1 MEPLN
6 DNNLALIED
15 FLNGQLLP
23 GEAEKVQKRMENDA
37 EFREEVEWMSDL
49 KQLSEKKK
57 AFEVLGTFQEIHQK
71 HKKERRRVRLL
82 AALLVMAV
90 LILVLFILLKPEDT
104 GQQPDET
111 SPNSGSASEVE
122 SGPAIDTATLQE
134 IPETNEAKPEKQP
147 AEKPASPPI
156 AAKSGSNVQW
166 DQYVSYKS
174 GIQTLGD
181 ESTLG
186 EIKALMDE
194 GKRKAA
200 LPLLEKYLGSLTED
214 EEDFDLRLEAG
225 KIYLKEE
232 KNYEKAAFHFKKVAE
247 GDVILRYKMEAQF
260 YLACVRLAQG
270 QPSEAK
276 KLLQSVAGQSIEPW
290 KSQAERLLEAI

>member
-1 MEPLN
+1 
-6 DNNLALIED
+6 
-15 FLNGQLLP
+15 
-23 GEAEKVQKRMENDA
+23 MENDA
-37 EFREEVEWMSDL
+37 EFREEVEWMSQL
-49 KQLSEKKK
+49 NQLSEKKK

-71 HKKERRRVRLL
+71 HKKERRNIRLL
-82 AALLVMAV
+82 VALLVMAA
-90 LILVLFILLKPEDT
+90 LIAVLFILLKPEDT
-104 GQQPDET
+104 GQTEETLPEAT
-111 SPNSGSASEVE
+111 SPTGIE
-122 SGPAIDTATLQE
+122 SGQTLPDTAAFQE
-134 IPETNEAKPEKQP
+134 FPETNDKPEKKPEQQP
-147 AEKPASPPI
+147 AAQKTPTAPI
-156 AAKSGSNVQW
+156 AEKSKPNVQW

-270 QPSEAK
+270 QPLEAK
-276 KLLQSVAGQSIEPW
+276 KLLRSVAGQSIEPW
-290 KSQAERLLEAI
+290 KSQAESLLEAI